1 MIHVGPMA
9 YSGSLSG
16 AAGRE
21 SVASR
26 RPRQTFGEGGDGG
39 FGFGE
44 EEGFG
49 HEMDEFDPLD
59 IPFSNGGSSRVPSA
73 ASGLGGLG
81 GFDGA
86 GSEPPMADEE
96 MRGEEEEADVE
107 AEQAGEEEEVDAHA
121 SAGFDPSSQL
131 PDVDGADAPDALLP
145 KGGGGGGGGERGA
158 VDDGVNADPSS
169 WNSRTRKMYTM
180 LRSAFVESSDS
191 PLSYDAM
198 IASTRSSVDKRKVV
212 AGCFQEL
219 LFLTTH
225 GIIELDQARA
235 YGNILVS
242 KTERFD
248 GVAAH

>member
-1 MIHVGPMA
+1 
-9 YSGSLSG
+9 
-16 AAGRE
+16 
-21 SVASR
+21 
-26 RPRQTFGEGGDGG
+26 
-39 FGFGE
+39 
-44 EEGFG
+44 
-49 HEMDEFDPLD
+49 
-59 IPFSNGGSSRVPSA
+59 
-73 ASGLGGLG
+73 
-81 GFDGA
+81 
-86 GSEPPMADEE
+86 
-96 MRGEEEEADVE
+96 
-107 AEQAGEEEEVDAHA
+107 VDAHA